1 MKAIKVAIFLE
12 MMKDQMIPYTF
23 DGLQGSTFRAQY
35 GAKGFM
41 DVEERYGYY
50 LVAYV
55 TENSVAEEEFL
66 RGVEKYLDDTRI
78 YRYLSPYQEKDNPDN
93 ELMYIIEI
101 KND

>member
-23 DGLQGSTFRAQY
+23 DGLAGSTFKAQY

-55 TENSVAEEEFL
+55 TEKSLAEEEFL
-66 RGVEKYLDDTRI
+66 RGVKNILKILAYIGTYLLI
-78 YRYLSPYQEKDNPDN
+78 KKK
-93 ELMYIIEI
+93 IIPTM
-101 KND
+101 N